1 MQGRPITDEEFERM
15 LKAVP
20 AEVGTAVAPQWHNYV
35 RGLWGSGR
43 RPALDGAK
51 VVVVAGPS
59 AK

>member
-1 MQGRPITDEEFERM
+1 M